1 MKMTRNGTICV
12 HLTDCNLIRFRLFKG
27 KNKTP
32 SKTDIRKNEQKG
44 FLKKVEISMKRCQ
57 RINSS
62 FLNITMSEFSQR
74 KRNVNES
81 NTELKIDTITANQKK
96 SSLWK
101 ISRGKKVVL

>member
-1 MKMTRNGTICV
+1 MRSSY
-12 HLTDCNLIRFRLFKG
+12 RLQLDSFQ
-27 KNKTP
+27 
-32 SKTDIRKNEQKG
+32 IIQRQEQNAFENRHKKERTKKG